1 MAPSQ
6 HDIEVLQ
13 RRLEQLEKE
22 NEELEKEKKEA
33 VEAAERR
40 AQKAE
45 EDKQKAEERAIRA
58 EQERDQTNTTFQEYL
73 HLCHIHLFNTLSVQ
87 LNKTLSSLHF
97 QGRRFHQL

>member
-13 RRLEQLEKE
+13 RRL
-22 NEELEKEKKEA
+22 EELEKEKKEA

-45 EDKQKAEERAIRA
+45 EDKRKAEERAIRA

-73 HLCHIHLFNTLSVQ
+73 HLCHIHFFNTLSVQ

-97 QGRRFHQL
+97 KVGDFISCNR